1 MLVARQNVYL
11 DAENIFNSSCDG
23 AHLKQEKETY
33 WQYNLFYTI
42 FDPPQFSL
50 VSPFKTSPLKLY
62 ITVYKQK

>member
-33 WQYNLFYTI
+33 GQY
-42 FDPPQFSL
+42 
-50 VSPFKTSPLKLY
+50 KLSKRQ
-62 ITVYKQK
+62 TAVCKYKWRL